1 MTDELNTKKRS
12 LRETIGSHMEVFVSM
27 AALITA
33 VAAVVITLEQTKVMR
48 EEAELERKNARISVL
63 PSVWLSTYIG
73 DTEGEA
79 YYKIALTNK
88 GLGPA
93 VIERFD
99 VSYQGQPVYNW
110 DELARKM
117 AARVGSDK
125 SFEGD
130 YLRSIRSPVSP
141 GLMLESGGI
150 AYPLQVDDGTD
161 PDGISLLM
169 RGSMDMRISLCYC
182 SLYSDCFRTELFER
196 PQEVGSCES
205 SEKPFV
211 SHGFF
216 SSLAK

>member
-1 MTDELNTKKRS
+1 MTDELDTKKRS
-12 LRETIGSHMEVFVSM
+12 LRETIGSHMEVFVSL

-73 DTEGEA
+73 DIEGES
-79 YYKIALTNK
+79 YYKVALTNK

-99 VSYQGQPVYNW
+99 VTYQGHPVYNW
-110 DELARKM
+110 DELARKV
-117 AARVGSDK
+117 AAHVGSEK

-130 YLRSIRSPVSP
+130 VLRSTRSPVSP
-141 GLMLESGGI
+141 GLMLEAGGM

-161 PDGISLLM
+161 PDGIRLLM
-169 RGSMDMRISLCYC
+169 RGSVDMQISLCYC
-182 SLYSDCFRTELFER
+182 SLYGDCFRTELFKR
-196 PQEVGSCES
+196 PQEVESCEAS
-205 SEKPFV
+205 DKPFV

-216 SSLAK
+216 RGQ